1 MRPGARGSL
10 GPHGQVSHVWT
21 LREGRRMAGGG
32 GEGQLKLGEFAPGRV
47 GEKKQPTPPSP

>member
-10 GPHGQVSHVWT
+10 GPHGQVSHVRT
-21 LREGRRMAGGG
+21 LREGRRTAGGG
-32 GEGQLKLGEFAPGRV
+32 REGQLKLGEFAPGRV